1 MGQEISA
8 QEKFIGGLK
17 ESLRSR
23 RVKVKKKDLVKFFN
37 FLKDVCPWLPQ
48 EGTIDEKRWKRVGD
62 ALNDYYRTFGPDKV
76 PITAFNYWN
85 CINDLLCVHRHT
97 PDVDQVLRESTSFLE
112 KERQC
117 NTPPLKPQ
125 PQKNPPSPCPTNED
139 SVSITMPLDEE
150 APQGPGASGPPPK
163 SIYPSLRPL
172 NSRASPP
179 HDHLNPEEEAELDEE
194 AAKYRNPDWPSVGF
208 GPPSLPPPYHLQMP
222 ALMADP
228 TPRHLFCLIR

>member
-62 ALNDYYRTFGPDKV
+62 ALHDYYRTFGPDKV

-112 KERQC
+112 KERQF

-125 PQKNPPSPCPTNED
+125 PQE
-139 SVSITMPLDEE
+139 I
-150 APQGPGASGPPPK
+150 
-163 SIYPSLRPL
+163 LRP
-172 NSRASPP
+172 
-179 HDHLNPEEEAELDEE
+179 
-194 AAKYRNPDWPSVGF
+194 
-208 GPPSLPPPYHLQMP
+208 P
-222 ALMADP
+222 AQPMKI
-228 TPRHLFCLIR
+228 RCL